1 MGRITGDRCARC
13 SPSLALTVSS
23 RQASIIRHAMW
34 ICFRSNAIST
44 SAMRYDFSGAMAMR
58 DCPMSSTPFLL
69 TRDFH

>member
-1 MGRITGDRCARC
+1 MREMQPISC
-13 SPSLALTVSS
+13 SH
-23 RQASIIRHAMW
+23 RQFPPGINHPA
-34 ICFRSNAIST
+34 CDVDLFRSNAIST